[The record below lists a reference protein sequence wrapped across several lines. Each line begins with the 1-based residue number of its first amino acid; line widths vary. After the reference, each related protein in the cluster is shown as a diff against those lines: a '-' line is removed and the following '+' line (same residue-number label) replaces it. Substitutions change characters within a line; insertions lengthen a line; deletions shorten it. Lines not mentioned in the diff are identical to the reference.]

1 MLKTLPIDLY
11 IPEKAFPILESKGKR
26 YRVLY
31 GGRGS
36 GKSTAFASWV
46 IFKALSNRRIL
57 CCREIQNSIRDSVHR
72 LLQDRIREMKLDD
85 FFIVTQDSIKSRYGA
100 EIIFR
105 GLKNN
110 ISEIKSLEGI
120 AIVWVEEAEKVGES
134 SWEILIPTIR
144 EEDSEIWVSFNPE
157 SEASPAYK
165 RFVT

>member
-1 MLKTLPIDLY
+1 MAIKQLIINTY
-11 IPEKAFPILESKGKR
+11 IPQKALQVLESQGKR

-36 GKSTAFASWV
+36 GKSTAFATQL
-46 IFKALSNRRIL
+46 IIKALSNKRIL

-72 LLQDRIREMKLDD
+72 LLTDRIREMGLDD
-85 FFIVTQDSIKSRYGA
+85 YFIITQDSIKSRYGA

-120 AIVWVEEAEKVGES
+120 SIAWVEEAEKVGES

-144 EEDSEIWVSFNPE
+144 EEDSEIWVSFNP
-157 SEASPAYK
+157 
-165 RFVT
+165 